1 MRILKNTCYIFAAF
15 LLFSFKSGNTCES
28 FFPQKIGTKW
38 ELTNYNEKDKIVSK
52 SKSELVSVNDIEGGL
67 EATINIETFDDK
79 DKSISK
85 GSVSM
90 KCSDDKFYM
99 DMGNMFPKDQMA
111 GMEGAEIE
119 MTNEYM
125 EFPSN
130 PTAGQI
136 LPDAESTMTM
146 KMNGMTMMTMT
157 IKMTNRKIEG
167 YEDVTTPAGTFHCVK
182 YSSDSEVKSMM
193 FKTKSH
199 SVNYMAK
206 NVGTVKLESF
216 DDKGKV
222 ESKMLLTA
230 FSE

>member
-1 MRILKNTCYIFAAF
+1 MRILKNTSYIIAAF
-15 LLFSFKSGNTCES
+15 ILFSFKSGNTCES
-28 FFPQKIGTKW
+28 YFPQKIGTKW
-38 ELTNYNEKDKIVSK
+38 ELTNYNEKDKVVSK
-52 SKSELVSVNDIEGGL
+52 SRSELVSVNDIKGGL

-79 DKSISK
+79 DKSMSK
-85 GSVSM
+85 GSVTM
-90 KCSDDKFYM
+90 KCTDDKFYM

-119 MTNEYM
+119 MTNEFM

-130 PTAGQI
+130 PTVGQV

-146 KMNGMTMMTMT
+146 KMNGMNMMTMT

-199 SVNYMAK
+199 SIMYMAK
-206 NVGTVKLESF
+206 NVGNVKMESF
-216 DDKGKV
+216 DDKGKLQ
-222 ESKMLLTA
+222 SKMLLTA

>member
-1 MRILKNTCYIFAAF
+1 MRILKSTFYILAAF
-15 LLFSFKSGNTCES
+15 ILLSFKSGNTCES

-38 ELTNYNEKDKIVSK
+38 ELTNYNEKDKVVSK

-216 DDKGKV
+216 DDKGKLQ
-222 ESKMLLTA
+222 SKMLLTA